1 MNIYEKT
8 KARGNS
14 IAGKMMVL
22 EGMIVLVPL
31 LVIPFYPGEAGV
43 SGIFLIPACLS
54 ILAGM
59 FVCRYGKQISNS
71 SRFVVFSW
79 FYGILLAAI
88 PFFLYGGVT
97 PAQALFESVSGFT
110 TTGLSVLNVEKLP
123 HIFLFYRAFL
133 QYVGG
138 LGFIM
143 TMLLFVQEKDSAV
156 LYQEEGHPD
165 RLMPGI
171 GKTAKVIGTMYGF
184 FLFIGTILYTI
195 FGMPFFDSVV
205 HTMCALSTGGFSNKM
220 DSIGYYHS
228 LPIECITVILML
240 IGTTNFSFLLLLF
253 KGKIRDFCKASEIR
267 FLVGLILITVPVLT
281 VFLAAGGKTIG
292 EGLRLSLFNAFSA
305 LSTTGYAT
313 CSYVEWPECALAVM
327 ILLMVIGGGLGS
339 TAGGIKLARVCI
351 LLKNLVKNI
360 RKKMLPDRTILLTY
374 YHRGTEKELLEN
386 EQIEEASTYAGCY
399 LCIYLLGTMLLTFFS
414 GCTLVQGA
422 FEFASSLGTVGLSI
436 GVTNPDTS
444 TICLFIEMI
453 GMILG
458 RLEIFVTEKYST
470 RLYCLSFHAKLK

>member
-1 MNIYEKT
+1 MMTHEKT
-8 KARGNS
+8 ATSGNS

-22 EGMIVLVPL
+22 EGMILLVPL
-31 LVIPFYPGEAGV
+31 IVLPFYPGEAGWAV
-43 SGIFLIPACLS
+43 IFLIPACLS
-54 ILAGM
+54 VMAGLL
-59 FVCRYGKQISNS
+59 VCRLGKQIGNS
-71 SRFVVFSW
+71 SRLVVFSW
-79 FYGILLAAI
+79 FYGILLAAV
-88 PFFLYGGVT
+88 PFLLYGDVT
-97 PAQALFESVSGFT
+97 PVQALFESVSGFT
-110 TTGLSVLNVEKLP
+110 TTGLSVLDVEKLP

-156 LYQEEGHPD
+156 LYQAEGHPD

-184 FLFIGTILYTI
+184 FLLIGTLCYTI

-205 HTMCALSTGGFSNKM
+205 HTMCALSTGGFSNRM

-240 IGTTNFSFLLLLF
+240 IGTTNFSLLLLLF
-253 KGKIRDFCKASEIR
+253 KGRVKDFFKASEIR
-267 FLVGLILITVPVLT
+267 FLGVIVFVTIPILSG
-281 VFLAAGGKTIG
+281 FLVAGGKTIG
-292 EGLRLSLFNAFSA
+292 EGLHLSIFNAFSA

-313 CSYVEWPECALAVM
+313 GSFSDWSECALAVM

-351 LLKNLVKNI
+351 LLKNLVRNI
-360 RKKMLPDRTILLTY
+360 RKKMVPDRTVLLTY

-399 LCIYLLGTMLLTFFS
+399 LIIYVFGTVLFTFFS

-444 TICLFIEMI
+444 SICLFIEII

-458 RLEIFVTEKYST
+458 RLEIFVIFKAFC
-470 RLYCLSFHAKLK
+470 RK

>member
-1 MNIYEKT
+1 MMTYEKNSIS
-8 KARGNS
+8 GNS

-22 EGMIVLVPL
+22 EGMILLVPL
-31 LVIPFYPGEAGV
+31 IVLPFYPGEAGLSV
-43 SGIFLIPACLS
+43 IFLIPACLS
-54 ILAGM
+54 VMAGLL
-59 FVCRYGKQISNS
+59 VCRLGKQIGNS
-71 SRFVVFSW
+71 SRLVVFSW
-79 FYGILLAAI
+79 FYGILLAAV
-88 PFFLYGGVT
+88 PFLLYGDVT
-97 PAQALFESVSGFT
+97 PVQALFESVSGFT
-110 TTGLSVLNVEKLP
+110 TTGLSVLDVEKLP

-156 LYQEEGHPD
+156 LYQAEGHPD

-184 FLFIGTILYTI
+184 FLLIGTLCYTI

-205 HTMCALSTGGFSNKM
+205 HTMCALSTGGFSNRM

-240 IGTTNFSFLLLLF
+240 IGTTNFSLLLLLF
-253 KGKIRDFCKASEIR
+253 KGRVKDFFKASEIR
-267 FLVGLILITVPVLT
+267 FLGVIVFVTIPILSG
-281 VFLAAGGKTIG
+281 FLVAGGKTIG
-292 EGLRLSLFNAFSA
+292 EGLHLSIFNAFSA

-313 CSYVEWPECALAVM
+313 GSFSDWSECALAVM

-351 LLKNLVKNI
+351 LLKNLVRNI
-360 RKKMLPDRTILLTY
+360 RKKMVPDRTVLLTY

-399 LCIYLLGTMLLTFFS
+399 LIIYVFGTVLFTFFS

-444 TICLFIEMI
+444 SICLFIEII

-458 RLEIFVTEKYST
+458 RLEIFVIFKAFC
-470 RLYCLSFHAKLK
+470 RK

>member
-1 MNIYEKT
+1 MITQEKT
-8 KARGNS
+8 STAGNS
-14 IAGKMMVL
+14 IVGKMMVL
-22 EGMIVLVPL
+22 EGMILLVPL
-31 LVIPFYPGEAGV
+31 IVLPFYPAEAGLSV
-43 SGIFLIPACLS
+43 IFLIPACLS
-54 ILAGM
+54 VVAGL
-59 FVCRYGKQISNS
+59 FVCRLGKQIRNS
-71 SRFVVFSW
+71 SRLVVFSW
-79 FYGILLAAI
+79 FYGILLAAV
-88 PFFLYGGVT
+88 PFLMYGTVT
-97 PAQALFESVSGFT
+97 PVQALFESVSGFT
-110 TTGLSVLNVEKLP
+110 TTGLSVLDVEKLP

-156 LYQEEGHPD
+156 LYQAEGHPD

-184 FLFIGTILYTI
+184 FLLIGTLCYTI

-205 HTMCALSTGGFSNKM
+205 HTMCALSTGGFSNRM

-240 IGTTNFSFLLLLF
+240 IGTTNFSLLLLLF
-253 KGKIRDFCKASEIR
+253 KGRVKDFFKASEIR
-267 FLVGLILITVPVLT
+267 FLGVIVFVTIPILSG
-281 VFLAAGGKTIG
+281 FLVAGGKTIG
-292 EGLRLSLFNAFSA
+292 EGLHLSIFNAFSA

-313 CSYVEWPECALAVM
+313 GSFSDWSECALAVM

-351 LLKNLVKNI
+351 LLKNLVRNI
-360 RKKMLPDRTILLTY
+360 RKKMVPDRTVLLTY

-399 LCIYLLGTMLLTFFS
+399 LIIYVFGTVLFTFFS

-444 TICLFIEMI
+444 SLCLFIEII

-458 RLEIFVTEKYST
+458 RLEIFVIFKAFC
-470 RLYCLSFHAKLK
+470 RK